1 MTTNPGP
8 EYFLAQE
15 RYDAAKTAQQK
26 IIALTEM
33 IKFCPRHK
41 ASEKLVAELTYKLS
55 RLKKEAEVEKAQQA
69 ARAGGG
75 PSLNV
80 KKDGAGQ
87 IVIIGAPNSGK
98 SFLLKAL
105 TGVDVAIAPYPFTTT
120 KPEIGMMKYKNV
132 LVQLVEV
139 PALVAGS
146 SEGKANGTQLL
157 SIVRNA
163 DGIIIMHRDE
173 AEKKMVLEELLN
185 VGIIVLHKKP
195 RIKILQNSEYKGITV
210 GGKQFLKFPEKELEE
225 TLKACGIH
233 KASILLEEE
242 TDMAKLTEALDE
254 TLDYKNALFVQTGVP
269 QGKLD
274 EFKGKVFRLL
284 EKMVVYTKKPGAEAD
299 LSDPLA
305 VKDDSTVFDV
315 ANLVHKEIAS
325 KLQYA
330 KVWGSTQF
338 EGQRV
343 GKDYKLKDGDIVEI
357 AA

>member
-15 RYDAAKTAQQK
+15 RYDAAKTTQQK
-26 IIALTEM
+26 IIALTDM

-41 ASEKLVAELTYKLS
+41 ASEKLLAELTYKLS
-55 RLKKEAEVEKAQQA
+55 KLKQEVEKEKTQMAKRGSGQ
-69 ARAGGG
+69 
-75 PSLNV
+75 SLNV
-80 KKDGAGQ
+80 KKDGVGQ
-87 IVIIGAPNSGK
+87 VVIIGAPNSGK

-105 TGVDVAIAPYPFTTT
+105 TGVDVQIADYPFTTT

-132 LVQLVEV
+132 QVQMVEV
-139 PALVAGS
+139 PALVEGS

-163 DGIIIMHRDE
+163 DGIVVMYRDE
-173 AEKKMVLEELLN
+173 AQKQMVLNELSKT
-185 VGIIVLHKKP
+185 GIIVTHKKP
-195 RIKILQNSEYKGITV
+195 RIRISQKSEYNGITV

-225 TLKACGIH
+225 TLKACGIY
-233 KASILLEEE
+233 KASVLLEEE

-254 TLDYKNALFVQTGVP
+254 SLDYKNALFLQTRAP
-269 QGKLD
+269 QGKLED
-274 EFKGKVFRLL
+274 FKAKVFGLL
-284 EKMVVYTKKPGAEAD
+284 GKIIVYTKKPGAVAD
-299 LSDPLA
+299 LNDPLT
-305 VKDDSTVFDV
+305 VKGDSTVFDV
-315 ANLVHKEIAS
+315 ASLVHKEIAS

-343 GKDYKLKDGDIVEI
+343 GKDYRLKDGDIVEI